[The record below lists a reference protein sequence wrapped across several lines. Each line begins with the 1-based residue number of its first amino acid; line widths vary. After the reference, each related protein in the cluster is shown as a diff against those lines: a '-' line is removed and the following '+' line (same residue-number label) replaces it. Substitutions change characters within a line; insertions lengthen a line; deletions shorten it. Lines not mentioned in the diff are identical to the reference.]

1 MSRNDERRL
10 LLLDIFRQCQRHVHL
25 VKNKDEIV
33 RRILSVYYTDDDV
46 LARVQTLYTLSYMAA
61 LGKERLDIVYLIRE
75 SIKSRHRIE
84 SRAALVAL
92 DSLLWEIDSASFH
105 FEFLLEMIIKFQED
119 TPIII
124 QLIHLLK
131 HMTEG
136 PSILMQVSFF

>member
-1 MSRNDERRL
+1 
-10 LLLDIFRQCQRHVHL
+10 
-25 VKNKDEIV
+25 
-33 RRILSVYYTDDDV
+33 
-46 LARVQTLYTLSYMAA
+46 MAA